1 VTSFI
6 NIRYC
11 NVAIESIPQGTAFC
25 YVFCGQRTCANTIH
39 CEMQC
44 MVTVVLRDQQYMFG
58 VKSLLMVEKV
68 MLMKNLVAMLFRRT
82 DAMIAAVNSHAV

>member
-1 VTSFI
+1 
-6 NIRYC
+6 
-11 NVAIESIPQGTAFC
+11 
-25 YVFCGQRTCANTIH
+25 
-39 CEMQC
+39 
-44 MVTVVLRDQQYMFG
+44 MVTGVLRDQQYMFG